1 MTIINFENIIVGRFK
16 NIAIENL
23 KNIAIGNEQRN
34 NIKKNKER
42 LKKK

>member
-16 NIAIENL
+16 NIGIENL

-34 NIKKNKER
+34 NIKKIFKKE
-42 LKKK
+42 

>member
-34 NIKKNKER
+34 NIKKI
-42 LKKK
+42 LKKE